1 MAPKRQRE
9 KTEISAPAAKR
20 APEAAAEAV
29 RVPSLPYKPP
39 ATGGHD
45 QTWLERRLA
54 EDCGYTR
61 VAGVDEAGRG
71 PLAVNFFFFFFFVSF
86 FLSFFFFFFFFFFF
100 SQIFLKNLFSPICLI
115 SPGPRR
121 RCRMHCA
128 D

>member
-1 MAPKRQRE
+1 MHRAIFRSLARKMAPKRQRE

-71 PLAVNFFFFFFFVSF
+71 PLAVNV
-86 FLSFFFFFFFFFFF
+86 FFFF